1 MTDFL
6 IKSVTGMAVFLGLYY
21 LLLEREK
28 MHFFNRFY
36 LLVALAFSL
45 ALPFITFTIYNDE
58 VIEVQEIFTE
68 PMPVQAD
75 VAPIT
80 EAIDYTPYIL
90 LGFYLTV
97 AVVLIFRFIKNLLH
111 FKKAIAENTTVKHKR
126 ATLVLLAEK
135 VLPHTFLHYIF
146 INRQEYEDRLIE
158 DDLFTHELT
167 HVNQRH
173 TLDILFMETLLTI
186 FWFNPLLYFY
196 KKAMKLNHEFLA
208 DESVV
213 SHTHNVIDYQKLL
226 LQKAVPATQYH
237 LASSLNFSV
246 TKKRF
251 IMMTKATPKSKALL
265 LKLAALP
272 VVALL
277 IYTLCTETVAQ
288 TVQATEVEVEALPQL
303 AQHTAAAKADPKRD
317 SYFAGVRI
325 KVVKKAL
332 KTKTGFVGGEVI
344 MDKLYNQ
351 LTAED
356 KEKYKLWLYVPKP
369 FVKKSPTNKE
379 IEEYKKDKKYAIWI
393 DGKNVANSELGKY
406 KPQDIAYFSG
416 SVILKNARTK
426 KHPQPFQ
433 YWFYTH
439 KYFDNNEM
447 GKEKKKYGGD
457 IIEIFED
464 YDFKAESKT
473 VTQATDTIN
482 KIKNWAITQ
491 NDTVKKTRAE
501 LIAEVEQRKAAIT
514 AERAAMQKNRAEMM
528 AERDRLMVKRDSIK
542 SSKYSSLDGKRA
554 ELDKKRA
561 AMDSIKAE
569 RDQLKAIMA
578 QRIKPKVPAVY
589 QEGKT
594 YSVKEVTTQPEY
606 PGGLAAFYADIK
618 KELKVPAGL
627 TKAQHVYVSFIIE
640 KDGSISTI
648 KILRDASG
656 LNLGEETERVLQK
669 TKKWT
674 SAKVENKP
682 VRCIYNLPVSFAVKK

>member
-1 MTDFL
+1 M
-6 IKSVTGMAVFLGLYY
+6 GVFLGLYY

-36 LLVALAFSL
+36 LLVTLVFSL

-58 VIEVQEIFTE
+58 VIEVQEIFTD
-68 PMPVQAD
+68 PMPMQAD
-75 VAPIT
+75 AAQAV
-80 EAIDYTPYIL
+80 EAVDYTPYIL

-97 AVVLIFRFIKNLLH
+97 TLLLIVRFIKNLLH
-111 FKKAIAENTTVKHKR
+111 FKKAIAENTTIKHKR
-126 ATLVLLAEK
+126 ATLVLLTEK

-173 TLDILFMETLLTI
+173 TLDILFIESLLTI

-288 TVQATEVEVEALPQL
+288 TVQATEVEVEALPQP
-303 AQHTAAAKADPKRD
+303 AQYTAAAKADPERD
-317 SYFAGVRI
+317 AYYAGVNVI
-325 KVVKKAL
+325 VVNEDRTSVLKKPY
-332 KTKTGFVGGEVI
+332 E
-344 MDKLYNQ
+344 Q
-351 LTAED
+351 LTEAEKD
-356 KEKYKLWLYVPKP
+356 RYLLTVPKP
-369 FVKKSPTNKE
+369 LQKINISTKQFE
-379 IEEYKKDKKYAIWI
+379 AYKDKSKYALFI
-393 DGKNVANSELGKY
+393 DGKHIDNTELANY
-406 KPQDIAYFSG
+406 KPEDFAYLFG
-416 SVILKNARTK
+416 SSVSKNARSK
-426 KHPQPFQ
+426 KFPQPFQ
-433 YWFYTH
+433 FTLYTNS
-439 KYFDNNEM
+439 YF
-447 GKEKKKYGGD
+447 EKTLKNSHKKYKGD
-457 IIEIFED
+457 TYKVVMGSYKPEIITTVE
-464 YDFKAESKT
+464 ESKKQIQDENLT
-473 VTQATDTIN
+473 SVE
-482 KIKNWAITQ
+482 AILQ

-501 LIAEVEQRKAAIT
+501 LIAEVQQRKAAIT
-514 AERAAMQKNRAEMM
+514 AERAAMQKSHTEMM
-528 AERDRLMVKRDSIK
+528 AERDRLMVKRDSLK
-542 SSKYSSLDGKRA
+542 GSKYSSLDSKRA

-569 RDQLKAIMA
+569 RDKLKARIIA
-578 QRIKPKVPAVY
+578 QKSQPKLPAVY
-589 QEGKT
+589 QEGKI
-594 YSVKEVTTQPEY
+594 YSVNEVTVQPEY
-606 PGGLAAFYADIK
+606 PGGIAAFYADIK
-618 KELKVPAGL
+618 KELKIPAEL
-627 TKAQHVYVSFIIE
+627 TKTQHVYVSFVIE
-640 KDGSISTI
+640 KDGNISTI

-656 LNLGEETERVLQK
+656 LNLGKETERALQT

-674 SAKVENKP
+674 SGKLENKP